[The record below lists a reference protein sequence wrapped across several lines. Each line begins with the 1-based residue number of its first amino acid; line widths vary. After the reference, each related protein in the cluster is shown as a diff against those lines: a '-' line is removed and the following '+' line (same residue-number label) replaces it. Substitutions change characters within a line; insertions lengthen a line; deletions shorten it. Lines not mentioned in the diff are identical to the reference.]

1 MYSHLFLSSPR
12 FTHTVALFCSFTRY
26 KHGVLKGGVLLN
38 CYIIPCD
45 KTPFQ
50 RKAIEEEKKK
60 GFLPAKHTLLYH
72 KGFTF
77 LYLGVFWAQFER
89 PLFLIQ

>member
-60 GFLPAKHTLLYH
+60 KDFSLQNTHFYTTKVLHFYIWEFSGPSL
-72 KGFTF
+72 KGPFS
-77 LYLGVFWAQFER
+77 
-89 PLFLIQ
+89 

>member
-1 MYSHLFLSSPR
+1 VIRPLFR
-12 FTHTVALFCSFTRY
+12 E
-26 KHGVLKGGVLLN
+26 KQLK
-38 CYIIPCD
+38 
-45 KTPFQ
+45 
-50 RKAIEEEKKK
+50 RKKKK